1 MALTYYATLIGAQ
14 AAKVAAGGVG
24 DIAWAGL
31 TNKAKPFSLA
41 TGADMATVKIEPLRW
56 AVLSCALGEMLK
68 GGRRAGWANLIIEEF
83 QKPFFDSAW
92 AGVASACW
100 NIMQLRVKR

>member
-1 MALTYYATLIGAQ
+1 MSLTYYATRVEAQ

-41 TGADMATVKIEPLRW
+41 TGADMATVNIDADRTSIK
-56 AVLSCALGEMLK
+56 AYNKVTALVAMNPAQVSTWVDNNVTTLAQAQDAIKTLAIICGYL
-68 GGRRAGWANLIIEEF
+68 GRAIL
-83 QKPFFDSAW
+83 
-92 AGVASACW
+92 
-100 NIMQLRVKR
+100 